1 MKLNPWIEFDLV
13 RSSSISERSIEYVG
27 HKTISCIFFFWG
39 GGGHFFR
46 CRKLTP
52 LELPV
57 ISSTYTVNFLLFL
70 QRKTE
75 ISVLQK

>member
-13 RSSSISERSIEYVG
+13 RSSSISERSIEYAG
-27 HKTISCIFFFWG
+27 HKTISCIFFW

-57 ISSTYTVNFLLFL
+57 ISSTCTVYFLLFL